1 MTRDLIIGIDAG
13 TTACK
18 VLAVASDGRVVAS
31 AASNYPLHQ
40 PMAGWAEQD
49 VHEVWAGVRTALR
62 LLLAQIS
69 TQRIA
74 GISLS
79 GAMHGVM
86 PVDAAGQPLGR
97 AMTWADNR
105 AVAVADALREA
116 EGDGGQSIYEQTG
129 CPLRWLYMPAKLRWM
144 KEQQPSLFTQ
154 AARFVAIKDWLIFR
168 FTGIW
173 ATDIC
178 LASGTGLLDLRTHQW
193 SEKALSMAGI
203 DAGRLC
209 RLAQPQEVVGE
220 ITHAAASETGL
231 PQGLPVMPG
240 GGDGGMANIG
250 AGGAKVGSV
259 VVTVGT
265 SGAVRVTT
273 RQPLLDAAQ
282 RTWCYALTKDRW
294 YAGGAINNGGLAVE
308 TIRRMFYGEL
318 EKDEG
323 FSQLFDDAATI
334 SAGSDG
340 VLLLPYFGG
349 ERNPHW
355 RPDLRAA
362 MHGLT
367 SAHSRA
373 HIARAVLEGVAFCL
387 ADVWAALRQTGELTP
402 EKIRLTGGITKSRLW
417 SQIVCDV
424 LGLPVM
430 LSESGDASAMG
441 AAAIGHWGLGHVSS
455 LEAFEIA
462 EDQTITLEPDAKN
475 HAICTEK
482 HAEFQLHG
490 RRMMEAVTLKV

>member
-1 MTRDLIIGIDAG
+1 MIRDLVIGIDVG

-18 VLAVASDGRVVAS
+18 VLAVRGDGYVEAS
-31 AASNYPLHQ
+31 AASEYPLHQ
-40 PMAGWAEQD
+40 TPAGWAEQD
-49 VHEVWAGVRTALR
+49 SHEVWSGMRTALGS
-62 LLLAQIS
+62 LLANVS
-69 TQRIA
+69 AQRIE
-74 GISLS
+74 GISFS

-86 PVDAAGQPLGR
+86 PVDVAGQPLGR
-97 AMTWADNR
+97 AITWADNR
-105 AVAVADALREA
+105 AVAAADELREA
-116 EGDGGQSIYEQTG
+116 EGDGGQKAYERTG
-129 CPLRWLYMPAKLRWM
+129 CPLRWLYLPAKLRWM
-144 KEQQPSLFTQ
+144 KEHQRVVFAQ
-154 AARFVAIKDWLIFR
+154 AARFVAIKDWLVFR
-168 FTGIW
+168 FTGKW
-173 ATDIC
+173 TTDIG
-178 LASGTGLLDLRTHQW
+178 LASGSGLLDLRTHQW
-193 SEKALSMAGI
+193 SEEALRMAGI

-209 RLAQPQEVVGE
+209 RLALPQEVVGM
-220 ITHAAASETGL
+220 ITRAAAKETGL
-231 PQGLPVMPG
+231 PEGLPVMPG

-273 RQPLLDAAQ
+273 GEPLLDAGQ
-282 RTWCYALTKDRW
+282 RTWCYALTNDRW

-323 FSQLFDDAATI
+323 FSRLFDDAQAV

-355 RPDLRAA
+355 RPDLHAA

-367 SAHSRA
+367 SAHSRE

-387 ADVWAALRQTGELTP
+387 ADVWAALRETGRLTP
-402 EKIRLTGGITKSRLW
+402 KVIRLTGGITKSRLW

-424 LGLPVM
+424 LGLPVVVR
-430 LSESGDASAMG
+430 ESGDASAMG
-441 AAAIGHWGLGHVSS
+441 AAAIGHWGLGHVATV
-455 LEAFEIA
+455 EAFAIPD
-462 EDQTITLEPDAKN
+462 DQTITLTPDAKN
-475 HAICTEK
+475 HAIYAEK
-482 HAEFQLHG
+482 HAEFQQHG
-490 RRMMEAVTLKV
+490 RQMMDRT